1 MTLEE
6 VSREAGLSPFHFS
19 CQFKRHFG
27 MTACQYVQTRRVAR
41 AVAMIESRQHTLAQ
55 VADATGF
62 SSQAHMNRAFREVVG
77 LTPGEVFRRAVVMLL
92 AFFPLVD
99 ILLME
104 IPD

>member
-19 CQFKRHFG
+19 RQFKRHFG

-62 SSQAHMNRAFREVVG
+62 SSQAHMNRAFKKVLGR
-77 LTPGEVFRRAVVMLL
+77 TPGQCRRG
-92 AFFPLVD
+92 
-99 ILLME
+99 E
-104 IPD
+104 

>member
-19 CQFKRHFG
+19 
-27 MTACQYVQTRRVAR
+27 QTRRVAR